1 MYLFGRVPAYHR
13 PCSRFDFRYHIKTAH
28 SSMFVIPALGKG
40 RKEKKIRSS
49 RPFLLLYQIWG
60 QPERN
65 ETLSLRKIVLSVLPP
80 SLPLSPHL
88 PVPLPSCSG
97 SSFPC
102 YIVWNC
108 FVKGG
113 NIMISVFIFLM
124 TVRTFGHS
132 GDYMWESLSLVVV
145 FFCCLCIFKVKTT
158 LF

>member
-13 PCSRFDFRYHIKTAH
+13 PCNRFDFRYPIKTAH

-65 ETLSLRKIVLSVLPP
+65 ETLSLRKIVLSVLSP

-108 FVKGG
+108 LLKREHYDFSFYFSDDCENFWSLRRLYVGESFLGCCFLLLFVY
-113 NIMISVFIFLM
+113 L
-124 TVRTFGHS
+124 
-132 GDYMWESLSLVVV
+132 
-145 FFCCLCIFKVKTT
+145 
-158 LF
+158 